1 VSVIRINIDLQGNP
15 GTNAMTAEDDLDG
28 TKCNANS
35 VHGLNGAL
43 SQVQAAGNSDADHDQ
58 PQFEL

>member
-1 VSVIRINIDLQGNP
+1 VIRIDIDLQGNP

-28 TKCNANS
+28 TKCNPNS

-43 SQVQAAGNSDADHDQ
+43 SQVQVGNSDADHDQ